1 MCDDARMHDVAII
14 GGSIAGAAVA
24 AHLAA
29 RGLDVVVLERA
40 PDVRPK
46 ACGEG
51 LFPLGVAEL
60 ERLGVLPA
68 LAPHSRALDALRFV
82 AGAAHADARLGAD
95 GRHALGVDRMQL
107 VRALLERARTV
118 GADVRTGVTV
128 RDLRSDGDRVRA
140 VCTDAGDVE
149 ARAFVAADGLGSRIR
164 RLAGLDAPARGRR
177 YGVSAHVETAHDLP
191 PRIEVTV
198 LPGREIYVTPLGD
211 RTANVAVLASR
222 GRIGDFAQP
231 TAFADAVGALPS
243 LAGAKMLRDPLAAGP
258 FPARCTRAW
267 RGNLVLA
274 GDAAGFF
281 DGISGE
287 GMSLAL
293 RTAPAC
299 AGAVAGYLH
308 TGDERAFAAYDRRRR
323 AAARNSELLARV
335 TLALARDCRTAA
347 FAIRN
352 MRRRPATF
360 DRLVAISGGELPL
373 GALRPGDV
381 PALLLGL

>member
-1 MCDDARMHDVAII
+1 MHDVAVI
-14 GGSIAGAAVA
+14 GGSIAGAAIA
-24 AHLAA
+24 IHLAA

-60 ERLGVLPA
+60 ERLGVMPA
-68 LAPHSRALDALRFV
+68 LAPHSRAIDTLRFV
-82 AGAAHADARLGAD
+82 AAEEHADATLGID
-95 GRHALGVDRMQL
+95 GRHALGVDRVQL
-107 VRALLERARTV
+107 VRALLDRARAA

-128 RDLRSDGDRVRA
+128 RDLRWDSDRVRA
-140 VCTDAGDVE
+140 ASTDAGDVE
-149 ARAFVAADGLGSRIR
+149 ARTFVAADGLGSRIR
-164 RLAGLDAPARGRR
+164 RLAGLDAPARGHR
-177 YGVSAHVETAHDLP
+177 YGVSAHVEAAYDLP

-198 LPGREIYVTPLGD
+198 LPAREIYVTPLTD
-211 RTANVAVLASR
+211 RVANVAVLASR

-231 TAFADAVGALPS
+231 DAFAAAVRAMPS
-243 LAGAKMLRDPLAAGP
+243 LAGARIVREPLAAGP

-287 GMSLAL
+287 GLSLAL

-299 AGAVAGYLH
+299 TAAVAGYLH

-323 AAARNSELLARV
+323 AAARSSELLARV
-335 TLALARDCRTAA
+335 TLALARDRRIAA

-352 MRRRPATF
+352 MRRRPTTF
-360 DRLVAISGGELPL
+360 DRLVAISSSELPL
-373 GALRPGDV
+373 RALRPHDL